1 MKFTLLLLYGNE
13 CEFQSFDSKSVL
25 LKFTPKKTPMKN
37 LRITLATVVILF
49 SLGLSPVS
57 AIGNKKIPVESTMT
71 PAELQVLMDRLE
83 EIKKINKSSLTKA
96 EKKDLRNE
104 LRDTKEEIKRNGG
117 VYLSVGAL
125 ILVIVLLILLL

>member
-1 MKFTLLLLYGNE
+1 
-13 CEFQSFDSKSVL
+13 
-25 LKFTPKKTPMKN
+25 MKN
-37 LRITLATVVILF
+37 LRITAATVVILF

-57 AIGNKKIPVESTMT
+57 AIGAKKIPVESTMT
-71 PAELQVLMDRLE
+71 PAEIQLLIDRVE
-83 EIKKINKSSLTKA
+83 EIKEMDKSTLTKA

-104 LRDTKEEIKRNGG
+104 LRETKKEITRNNGG